1 MAENKEKKTEKKP
14 RAATVKETTK
24 VVIQQQHKDGD
35 GVWVDTHLGDVLA
48 EHTGPSKQLT
58 KDFLEVVKGG
68 KDVGTFRCIIVVGAP
83 VVAKAVQKTLIEL
96 T

>member
-1 MAENKEKKTEKKP
+1 MVDIQATKMMCPKWGHCKAEKKCP
-14 RAATVKETTK
+14 IPTVT
-24 VVIQQQHKDGD
+24 DLGD